1 MPIFV
6 NSERL
11 YKITK
16 INFTIEKKYAI
27 IISVQPQAEGNGF
40 MKGDNSILIFSQQGD
55 TLDKLCL
62 SASEYGFSKIT
73 VSDGTNADALF
84 ETVPSLVL
92 INAPL
97 GNEFG
102 LDLAVTASKHGFGV
116 IIAVPPKIC
125 EDVSAKIGNRSI
137 FVLPKPINTAV
148 LKQIFRFVMLS
159 KASSD
164 VLKTEKEQLESK
176 IRDMK
181 LVDRAKCALMQYL
194 RIPEAEAHRQIQK
207 RAMDMRLSQAEV
219 AQDILKTYE
228 M

>member
-1 MPIFV
+1 MCYNYFNTAAGGRGGV
-6 NSERL
+6 MQSN
-11 YKITK
+11 
-16 INFTIEKKYAI
+16 
-27 IISVQPQAEGNGF
+27 
-40 MKGDNSILIFSQQGD
+40 NSILIFSQQGE

-62 SASEYGFSKIT
+62 SANEYGFGKIT
-73 VSDGTNADALF
+73 VSDGANADALF
-84 ETVPSLVL
+84 EAAPSLVL

-97 GNEFG
+97 ENEFG
-102 LDLAVTASKHGFGV
+102 LDLAVTASNHGFGV
-116 IIAVPPKIC
+116 IIAVPQKIS

-137 FVLPKPINTAV
+137 FVFPKPFNSAV
-148 LKQIFRFVMLS
+148 IKQIFRFVLLS

-164 VLKTEKEQLESK
+164 VLKTEKELLESK

-194 RIPEAEAHRQIQK
+194 RISEAEAHRQIQK

>member
-1 MPIFV
+1 ME
-6 NSERL
+6 S
-11 YKITK
+11 
-16 INFTIEKKYAI
+16 
-27 IISVQPQAEGNGF
+27 
-40 MKGDNSILIFSQQGD
+40 DNSILIFSQQGD
-55 TLDKLCL
+55 TLDKICL
-62 SASEYGFSKIT
+62 SASEYRFGKIT
-73 VSDGTNADALF
+73 VSDGTNAGALL
-84 ETVPSLVL
+84 ETAPSLVI

-102 LDLAVTASKHGFGV
+102 LDLAVTALNHGFGV
-116 IIAVPPKIC
+116 IIAVPQKIC
-125 EDVSAKIGNRSI
+125 EEVSTKIGNRSI
-137 FVLPKPINTAV
+137 FVFPKPINSAV

-164 VLKTEKEQLESK
+164 VLKTEKELLESK

-194 RIPEAEAHRQIQK
+194 RISEAEAHRQIQK
-207 RAMDMRLSQAEV
+207 RAMDMRLSQTEV